1 MARRKRG
8 DVDHVDLQE
17 PEGEQPE
24 QPEQPEHERP
34 FVGMDIVDRPAT
46 GSKAL
51 WHVDREADAIIKT
64 VQTPGKAVRL
74 AFRNIEHIVRIQMA
88 LRGRVAK
95 QGLVMRYKTDPEN
108 RLICWAE
115 RVPPKESKDRVA
127 DKAADKSAD
136 KEKKT

>member
-1 MARRKRG
+1 MARRKRE
-8 DVDHVDLQE
+8 DVEHVDLQE
-17 PEGEQPE
+17 PEGE

-51 WHVDREADAIIKT
+51 WQVDREADAIIRT
-64 VQTPGKAVRL
+64 AQMPGKAVRL

-115 RVPPKESKDRVA
+115 RVPPKERKDRVA
-127 DKAADKSAD
+127 DKAADEPAD
-136 KEKKT
+136 KEEKT